1 MKTIQQ
7 DLFPLPRK
15 LRPRHLPMGMVVV
28 ETITTGT
35 HSGAPGVPSPITDN
49 TDEISR
55 RIEVRRGEGVE

>member
-7 DLFPLPRK
+7 NTFT
-15 LRPRHLPMGMVVV
+15 

-35 HSGAPGVPSPITDN
+35 YSGAPGVPSPITDE

-55 RIEVRRGEGVE
+55 RIEVRRGEVGFISEGVE